1 MGWAEIGANAA
12 YPGGDLQDKFL
23 KIRSQADRAS
33 GLTRQLLAFARRQT
47 LQPCNTNLNELAK
60 ETLSLLRNV
69 IGERIEIQLQLAQD
83 LSVIWADPGQ
93 IEQVLMNLSLN
104 ARDAMPDGG
113 RLLVETQ
120 NVWVGEDYQRAHPY
134 ALPGNYVLL
143 RVLDTGVGMDT
154 ETLTH
159 IFEPF
164 FTTKE
169 IGRGTGLGLA
179 TVYGIVKQH
188 KGFVD
193 VDSTP
198 GQGTAFRV
206 YLPLG
211 NGSAEISEKPAFFTM
226 RGGSECI
233 LIAEDNDDL
242 RDAAQEIL
250 QSLGYRVIA
259 AKDGE
264 EAVRIFEQQPE
275 AIDLVFLDVV
285 MSAAHKHQQTQS
297 ELARLGLELT
307 VCQNELQQLRRNVTD
322 VRQRAERAKAEHENA
337 SLSRAEAE
345 AESTRLSGS
354 LVELRNSVH
363 SEQDELAAGRAEMAA
378 RQERLAA
385 AEQVAAHLEQERA
398 ELHRRE
404 SVLQQQA
411 SSVKEEANLLVVQ
424 SEELS
429 RQLEALRAEKSR
441 LSTRQ
446 AELEQEWEEGRTRLT
461 QMEDHLRTDRQSLQQ
476 LREQRSHAEV
486 ERAKN
491 DSDRQH
497 LRETCMNSIHETN
510 PLSGKSVVGKVALIT
525 GGNRGI
531 GKAIALRLASL
542 GASVA
547 ICGRDI
553 TSLHGAASEIAALG
567 VGVHSEPADV
577 TRASDVSALVRQ
589 TEAALGP
596 ISILVNNAGMPNI
609 PDTTRT
615 SRNTSAIAKL
625 RVIHCRCCCTFPL
638 KIKAIAIAVVAI
650 HTVACVSA
658 AKLNERGAPVRSS
671 KYWI

>member
-1 MGWAEIGANAA
+1 MPTPLRVLFIEDSEDDAALQVRLLRQAGYDVAYTRVQSADELKTALERPWHIIISDYSMPHFSGTEALKVVREKGVDIPFIFVSGTIGEEAAVAALKVGAQDYLMKLNLGRLIPAVQRELRESDERRQRKRREEQVHQLQRFEAIGRLAGGVAHDFNNVIGAIMGWAEIGANAA

-275 AIDLVFLDVV
+275 AIDLVFPDVV
-285 MSAAHKHQQTQS
+285 MPKLNGTDAYLRMVTRKPGLPVLFTTGYAS
-297 ELARLGLELT
+297 E
-307 VCQNELQQLRRNVTD
+307 V
-322 VRQRAERAKAEHENA
+322 
-337 SLSRAEAE
+337 
-345 AESTRLSGS
+345 S
-354 LVELRNSVH
+354 LVP
-363 SEQDELAAGRAEMAA
+363 MTT
-378 RQERLAA
+378 
-385 AEQVAAHLEQERA
+385 
-398 ELHRRE
+398 RE
-404 SVLQQQA
+404 KAKVLQKPYGSQYLAQ
-411 SSVKEEANLLVVQ
+411 K
-424 SEELS
+424 
-429 RQLEALRAEKSR
+429 
-441 LSTRQ
+441 
-446 AELEQEWEEGRTRLT
+446 
-461 QMEDHLRTDRQSLQQ
+461 
-476 LREQRSHAEV
+476 LREKLDKR
-486 ERAKN
+486 K
-491 DSDRQH
+491 
-497 LRETCMNSIHETN
+497 
-510 PLSGKSVVGKVALIT
+510 
-525 GGNRGI
+525 
-531 GKAIALRLASL
+531 
-542 GASVA
+542 
-547 ICGRDI
+547 
-553 TSLHGAASEIAALG
+553 
-567 VGVHSEPADV
+567 
-577 TRASDVSALVRQ
+577 TR
-589 TEAALGP
+589 
-596 ISILVNNAGMPNI
+596 
-609 PDTTRT
+609 
-615 SRNTSAIAKL
+615 
-625 RVIHCRCCCTFPL
+625 
-638 KIKAIAIAVVAI
+638 
-650 HTVACVSA
+650 
-658 AKLNERGAPVRSS
+658 
-671 KYWI
+671 

>member
-1 MGWAEIGANAA
+1 VPTSLRVLFIEDSEDDAALQVRLLRQAGYDVAYTRVQSADELKTALERPWDIVISDYSMPHFSGTEALKVVREKGVDIPFIFVSGTIGEEAAVAALKVGAQDYLMKLNLGRLIPAVQRELRESDERRQRKRLEEQVHQLQRFEAIGRLAGGVAHDFNNVIGAIMGWAEIGANAA

-211 NGSAEISEKPAFFTM
+211 NGPAEISEKPAFFTM

-264 EAVRIFEQQPE
+264 EAVRIFEQQSE

-285 MSAAHKHQQTQS
+285 MPKLNGTDAYLRMVTRKPGLPVLFTTGYAS
-297 ELARLGLELT
+297 E
-307 VCQNELQQLRRNVTD
+307 V
-322 VRQRAERAKAEHENA
+322 
-337 SLSRAEAE
+337 
-345 AESTRLSGS
+345 S
-354 LVELRNSVH
+354 LVP
-363 SEQDELAAGRAEMAA
+363 MTT
-378 RQERLAA
+378 
-385 AEQVAAHLEQERA
+385 
-398 ELHRRE
+398 RE
-404 SVLQQQA
+404 KAKVLQKPYGSQYLAQ
-411 SSVKEEANLLVVQ
+411 K
-424 SEELS
+424 
-429 RQLEALRAEKSR
+429 
-441 LSTRQ
+441 
-446 AELEQEWEEGRTRLT
+446 
-461 QMEDHLRTDRQSLQQ
+461 
-476 LREQRSHAEV
+476 LREKLDKR
-486 ERAKN
+486 K
-491 DSDRQH
+491 
-497 LRETCMNSIHETN
+497 
-510 PLSGKSVVGKVALIT
+510 
-525 GGNRGI
+525 
-531 GKAIALRLASL
+531 
-542 GASVA
+542 
-547 ICGRDI
+547 
-553 TSLHGAASEIAALG
+553 
-567 VGVHSEPADV
+567 
-577 TRASDVSALVRQ
+577 TR
-589 TEAALGP
+589 
-596 ISILVNNAGMPNI
+596 
-609 PDTTRT
+609 
-615 SRNTSAIAKL
+615 
-625 RVIHCRCCCTFPL
+625 
-638 KIKAIAIAVVAI
+638 
-650 HTVACVSA
+650 
-658 AKLNERGAPVRSS
+658 
-671 KYWI
+671 